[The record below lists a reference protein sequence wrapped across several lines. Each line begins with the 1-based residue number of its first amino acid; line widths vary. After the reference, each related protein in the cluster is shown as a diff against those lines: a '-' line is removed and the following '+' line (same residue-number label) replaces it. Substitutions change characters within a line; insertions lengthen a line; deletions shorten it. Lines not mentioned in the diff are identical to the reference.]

1 MSDKNDEILEK
12 LNNFIDSS
20 ENEMI
25 FLESLLT
32 KHKALSPENG
42 GDGEEEKALALE
54 SWLKENGFNDIK
66 RYNAPDSRVSSGSRP
81 NIVVT
86 IPGESYEYSILMSFR
101 LVNFLHGTQ
110 ILGKLL

>member
-42 GDGEEEKALALE
+42 GDGEEEKAPRRAGYRAL
-54 SWLKENGFNDIK
+54 FRK
-66 RYNAPDSRVSSGSRP
+66 RAAVDRRRSVA
-81 NIVVT
+81 VA
-86 IPGESYEYSILMSFR
+86 SICA
-101 LVNFLHGTQ
+101 V
-110 ILGKLL
+110 

>member
-42 GDGEEEKALALE
+42 GDGEEEKACHQSMAYCQFR
-54 SWLKENGFNDIK
+54 KK
-66 RYNAPDSRVSSGSRP
+66 
-81 NIVVT
+81 
-86 IPGESYEYSILMSFR
+86 YEQKLLFR
-101 LVNFLHGTQ
+101 L
-110 ILGKLL
+110 K

>member
-42 GDGEEEKALALE
+42 AMEKKKKRLHLNLG
-54 SWLKENGFNDIK
+54 LKK
-66 RYNAPDSRVSSGSRP
+66 TVL
-81 NIVVT
+81 T
-86 IPGESYEYSILMSFR
+86 
-101 LVNFLHGTQ
+101 T
-110 ILGKLL
+110 

>member
-42 GDGEEEKALALE
+42 GDGEEENLHRAVAARE
-54 SWLKENGFNDIK
+54 CSGGQGKEDYMTAAGSPWFRK
-66 RYNAPDSRVSSGSRP
+66 GVRSVSSERFTS
-81 NIVVT
+81 N
-86 IPGESYEYSILMSFR
+86 PG
-101 LVNFLHGTQ
+101 V
-110 ILGKLL
+110 